1 MSRIM
6 SCTITVKRSKV
17 RYSKTS
23 VGNDAATLFVY
34 LERWLWSSRT
44 EVKIN
49 RQIRQQIRKNG
60 KRWVQ
65 HWLLIGLER
74 IIHSSFQTKSSNK
87 ILFFVLDHE
96 FLNQS
101 FEVMLLLR
109 DIDLWQ
115 SQGSTWS
122 TVINCLI
129 NHMNSNLIWVFNNP
143 KSRWGS
149 RDI

>member
-1 MSRIM
+1 MCRPMSRIM

-49 RQIRQQIRKNG
+49 RQIRQQIGKNG

-65 HWLLIGLER
+65 HWLLIRLEK
-74 IIHSSFQTKSSNK
+74 IIHSSFQTKSTNK
-87 ILFFVLDHE
+87 ILSFVLDHE
-96 FLNQS
+96 SLNQS

-115 SQGSTWS
+115 SQWSTWS

-129 NHMNSNLIWVFNNP
+129 NMNSNLSESSTIQKVD
-143 KSRWGS
+143 GV
-149 RDI
+149 